1 MIRLVTLK
9 NDAELEA
16 NVAALRKAAK
26 LMGVRIRTYG
36 RCHDK
41 VAAFKQTG
49 RGHSHQSNQN
59 SIYSIKS
66 PEAKFCYEWAI
77 YRTETQTELDEAR
90 RVWLERMKVSDPD
103 IFHRYYEQEHA
114 ELFST

>member
-1 MIRLVTLK
+1 MWPPALVPLVTLK
-9 NDAELEA
+9 NDSELEA

-26 LMGVRIRTYG
+26 LMGTRIRIYG

-49 RGHSHQSNQN
+49 RGHSYHSNNN

-66 PEAKFCYEWAI
+66 PEAKFCYEWKVYRYETAEEAAI
-77 YRTETQTELDEAR
+77 R
-90 RVWLERMKVSDPD
+90 ERKYFDDMKRDRPEVYEE
-103 IFHRYYEQEHA
+103 YYA
-114 ELFST
+114 GR